1 MNWWVVIMNDYEII
15 KEATETY
22 EKNLNAGC
30 YVGDLLNIIKR
41 QNAEINRL
49 TNIVTNAQQG
59 IEEII
64 KMNGR

>member
-49 TNIVTNAQQG
+49 KGIIANVQTS

-64 KMNGR
+64 KMNGT

>member
-1 MNWWVVIMNDYEII
+1 MNDYEII

-59 IEEII
+59 IEEILR
-64 KMNGR
+64 MNSR